1 MLILVTVIWFCFMTY
16 LSHQSGEETTELSR
30 GIVEQIMEYFHLINY
45 DKIHYILRK
54 LAHIFL
60 FSILAVLVLFTLF
73 LKCNNKKKY
82 IFAIILMGLWS
93 WLDEVS
99 KVSIPGRHFSWL
111 DTLLNLSGVI
121 IGIIIFI
128 LFNYWQKN
136 RK

>member
-73 LKCNNKKKY
+73 LKCNNKKN
-82 IFAIILMGLWS
+82 IFL
-93 WLDEVS
+93 
-99 KVSIPGRHFSWL
+99 
-111 DTLLNLSGVI
+111 
-121 IGIIIFI
+121 
-128 LFNYWQKN
+128 Q
-136 RK
+136 